1 MATLLHS
8 ADAGRTTSTVAHIVE
23 VASNMLGLWRQRIV
37 TRRELGYLDDRML
50 QDIGFNRLDAEREMS
65 KPFWRE

>member
-8 ADAGRTTSTVAHIVE
+8 AEAGRTSSPFAHVVD
-23 VASNMLGLWRQRIV
+23 VASKLLGLWRQRVV

-50 QDIGFNRLDAEREMS
+50 QDIGFSRLDAEREMS

>member
-8 ADAGRTTSTVAHIVE
+8 AEAGRTTSVFSQVVDI
-23 VASNMLGLWRQRIV
+23 ASNLLGLWRQRVV

-50 QDIGFNRLDAEREMS
+50 QDIGFSRLDAEREMS

>member
-8 ADAGRTTSTVAHIVE
+8 AETGRTTSPFAHVIE
-23 VASNMLGLWRQRIV
+23 AATNMLGLWRQRIV

>member
-8 ADAGRTTSTVAHIVE
+8 AHADRGSLPLANLFETGFSMV
-23 VASNMLGLWRQRIV
+23 GLWRQRV
-37 TRRELGYLDDRML
+37 LTRRELSRLDERML
-50 QDIGFNRLDAEREMS
+50 QDIGFSRTDADEEMS

>member
-1 MATLLHS
+1 M
-8 ADAGRTTSTVAHIVE
+8 
-23 VASNMLGLWRQRIV
+23 ASNLLGLWRQRVV

-50 QDIGFNRLDAEREMS
+50 QDIGFSRLDAEREMS

>member
-8 ADAGRTTSTVAHIVE
+8 AETGRSSSAFAHVFE
-23 VASNMLGLWRQRIV
+23 MASNMLSLWRQRVV
-37 TRRELGYLDDRML
+37 TRRELGYLDERML
-50 QDIGFNRLDAEREMS
+50 QDIGFSRLDAEREMS

>member
-8 ADAGRTTSTVAHIVE
+8 ADAGRNALSFGHVVE
-23 VASNMLGLWRQRIV
+23 ATSNMLGLWRQRIV
-37 TRRELGYLDDRML
+37 TRRELGRLDERML
-50 QDIGFNRLDAEREMS
+50 QDIGFSRLDADQEMS

>member
-8 ADAGRTTSTVAHIVE
+8 AETGHSTSTFGHIVE
-23 VASNMLGLWRQRIV
+23 MASNLLGLWRQRVV

-50 QDIGFNRLDAEREMS
+50 QDIGFSRLDAEREMS

>member
-8 ADAGRTTSTVAHIVE
+8 AETGRSTSTFSHVVE
-23 VASNMLGLWRQRIV
+23 MASNLLGLWRQRVV

-50 QDIGFNRLDAEREMS
+50 QDIGFSRLDAEREMS

>member
-8 ADAGRTTSTVAHIVE
+8 AETGHANTTFGHVVE
-23 VASNMLGLWRQRIV
+23 IASNLLGLWRQRVV

-50 QDIGFNRLDAEREMS
+50 QDIGFSRLDAEREMS